1 MIIMI
6 INLLLA
12 LGIFTVGF
20 MADRVWQDFIRGEK
34 DNGLRRVNKFAFIEA
49 ITATIV
55 LVIVAVK

>member
-1 MIIMI
+1 MI

-34 DNGLRRVNKFAFIEA
+34 DNNLRRVNKVAFIEA

-55 LVIVAVK
+55 FVIVAVK